1 MATRMKSNK
10 EIPQLTTQEK
20 LEQIRS
26 GKILHRRKSAL
37 DIKGVTVVSGKDGS
51 KITKRE
57 TAEKYE
63 ETTVR
68 KKKKNYVMYESK
80 LGTEKH
86 TQIKKIEAPKPKKSR
101 PIRTPAPRVEERII
115 VTKKRKE
122 YLDNYQYHES
132 RVLKR
137 KNPSVVEHRRL
148 GDIYY
153 GESEYNTMTITATSS
168 SNRRI
173 PKNRS
178 EMTNLKQP
186 AAQTATNFYTKIPNL
201 ITNTRYPQTGSTTK
215 SHIITNQIMS
225 RRNAPQTT
233 QTRIE
238 VKRTITNSQSKS
250 HPRTPA
256 PERYS
261 SRSNSRA
268 DSRNNM
274 NERYSTKT
282 MITSSSVKRRN
293 NDNPITSSITTTVTR
308 VERRGVDNQTID
320 TGKTSTNVSMRKR
333 YKQK

>member
-1 MATRMKSNK
+1 MASRMKSNK
-10 EIPQLTTQEK
+10 GIPQLTTQEK

-26 GKILHRRKSAL
+26 GKVLQRRKSAL
-37 DIKGVTVVSGKDGS
+37 DIKGITVVSGKDGS
-51 KITKRE
+51 KITKKE
-57 TAEKYE
+57 TAEKFE
-63 ETTVR
+63 ETAVR

-80 LGTEKH
+80 LGTEKS
-86 TQIKKIEAPKPKKSR
+86 TEIKKIEAPKPKKSR

-115 VTKKRKE
+115 ITKKRKE

-148 GDIYY
+148 GEIYY

-168 SNRRI
+168 ANRRI

-186 AAQTATNFYTKIPNL
+186 AATTTNFYTRIPNL
-201 ITNTRYPQTGSTTK
+201 ITNTGSPKK
-215 SHIITNQIMS
+215 SQIVTNQIMS

-238 VKRTITNSQSKS
+238 VRRTVGNTESKS

-256 PERYS
+256 PERSS
-261 SRSNSRA
+261 SRG
-268 DSRNNM
+268 DSRNKM
-274 NERYSTKT
+274 NERYSTNT
-282 MITSSSVKRRN
+282 MITSSSVKKRN
-293 NDNPITSSITTTVTR
+293 NNNPITTYITKTVTK
-308 VERRGVDNQTID
+308 VERRGLDNQNID

>member
-10 EIPQLTTQEK
+10 GVPQLTTQEK

-26 GKILHRRKSAL
+26 GKILQRRKSGL

-51 KITKRE
+51 KIIKKE
-57 TAEKYE
+57 TAETFE
-63 ETTVR
+63 ESTVR

-80 LGTEKH
+80 LGTEKK
-86 TQIKKIEAPKPKKSR
+86 TQINKIEAPKPKKIR

-115 VTKKRKE
+115 IKKKRKE

-168 SNRRI
+168 ANRRL

-186 AAQTATNFYTKIPNL
+186 AVTSTNFYTRNPNL
-201 ITNTRYPQTGSTTK
+201 ITNSRPTQSSYTTK
-215 SHIITNQIMS
+215 SQIVTNQIMP
-225 RRNAPQTT
+225 RRNDPQTT
-233 QTRIE
+233 HTRIE
-238 VKRTITNSQSKS
+238 VNRTTNNSQSRS

-256 PERYS
+256 PERSS
-261 SRSNSRA
+261 SRNSGT
-268 DSRNNM
+268 DSRNKMNM
-274 NERYSTKT
+274 NEKYSTKT
-282 MITSSSVKRRN
+282 MTTSSSVKRRN
-293 NDNPITSSITTTVTR
+293 NENPFTSSVTTTVTR
-308 VERRGVDNQTID
+308 VERRGVENQTNN

>member
-10 EIPQLTTQEK
+10 GIPQLTTQEK

-26 GKILHRRKSAL
+26 GKVLQRRKSAL
-37 DIKGVTVVSGKDGS
+37 DIKGITVVSGKDGS
-51 KITKRE
+51 KITKKE
-57 TAEKYE
+57 TAEKFE
-63 ETTVR
+63 ETAVR

-80 LGTEKH
+80 LGTEKS
-86 TQIKKIEAPKPKKSR
+86 TEIKKIEAPKPKKSR

-115 VTKKRKE
+115 ITKKRKE

-148 GDIYY
+148 GEIYY
-153 GESEYNTMTITATSS
+153 GESEYNTMTITTTSS
-168 SNRRI
+168 ANRRI
-173 PKNRS
+173 AKNRS

-186 AAQTATNFYTKIPNL
+186 AATATNFYTRIPNL
-201 ITNTRYPQTGSTTK
+201 ITNTSSPQK
-215 SHIITNQIMS
+215 SQIVTNQIMS

-238 VKRTITNSQSKS
+238 VRRTVGNTESKS

-256 PERYS
+256 PERSS
-261 SRSNSRA
+261 SRG
-268 DSRNNM
+268 DSRNKM
-274 NERYSTKT
+274 NERYSTNT

-293 NDNPITSSITTTVTR
+293 NNNPITTSITKTVTK
-308 VERRGVDNQTID
+308 VERRGLDNQTID

>member
-10 EIPQLTTQEK
+10 GIPQLTTQEK

-26 GKILHRRKSAL
+26 GKVLQRRKSAL
-37 DIKGVTVVSGKDGS
+37 DIKGITVVSGKDGS
-51 KITKRE
+51 KITKKE
-57 TAEKYE
+57 TAEKFE
-63 ETTVR
+63 ETAVR

-80 LGTEKH
+80 LGTEKS
-86 TQIKKIEAPKPKKSR
+86 TEIKKIEAPKPKKSR

-115 VTKKRKE
+115 ITKKRKE

-148 GDIYY
+148 GEIYY

-168 SNRRI
+168 ANRRI

-186 AAQTATNFYTKIPNL
+186 AATATNFYTRIPNL
-201 ITNTRYPQTGSTTK
+201 TTNTGSPTK
-215 SHIITNQIMS
+215 SQIVTNQIMS

-238 VKRTITNSQSKS
+238 VRRTVGNTESKS

-256 PERYS
+256 PERSS
-261 SRSNSRA
+261 SRG
-268 DSRNNM
+268 DSRNKM
-274 NERYSTKT
+274 NERYSTNT

-293 NDNPITSSITTTVTR
+293 NNNPITTSITKTVTKI
-308 VERRGVDNQTID
+308 ERRGLDNQTID